1 MKYQM
6 NAKGFTLIELLVTVT
21 IVAIL
26 SVIAL
31 PMAELVAQRGKEQ
44 QLRAALWQIR
54 GAIDQYKQATDDG
67 RIAKDAGE
75 SGYPHNLEDLA
86 QGAADIKDPKKPII
100 YFLRRVPRNPLVNDA
115 SIPASQTWGKR
126 SYESSPDEP
135 SEGEDVYD
143 VYPLSEKVGLNG
155 IPYKEW

>member
-1 MKYQM
+1 MK
-6 NAKGFTLIELLVTVT
+6 AKGFTLIELLVTVT

-31 PMAELVAQRGKEQ
+31 PMAELVVQRGKEQ
-44 QLRAALWQIR
+44 QLRVALWQIR

-75 SGYPHNLEDLA
+75 SGYPHSLEDLA
-86 QGAADIKDPKKPII
+86 QGVADIKDPKRPMI
-100 YFLRRVPRNPLVNDA
+100 YFLRRVPRDPLVEDP

-155 IPYKEW
+155 IPYREW